1 LITETGINK
10 IATLIV
16 NLIKNGQVTVDGIKK
31 DVDLY
36 KKSVEKDT
44 LKIFLLLDDTF
55 AGKIENKCL
64 IDQDGEVI
72 FLNSNVVEKDT
83 TKGLLIV
90 FSVKISEVVV

>member
-16 NLIKNGQVTVDGIKK
+16 NLIKKGQVTVDGVKK
-31 DVDLY
+31 DVELY
-36 KKSVEKDT
+36 KTSVDKDT

-64 IDQDGEVI
+64 IDQDEEVI

>member
-1 LITETGINK
+1 MITEKGINK

-16 NLIKNGQVTVDGIKK
+16 GLVKKGQVTIDGVTK
-31 DVDLY
+31 DVELY
-36 KKSVEKDT
+36 RTTVDKET

-55 AGKIENKCL
+55 TGKIENKNL

-72 FLNSNVVEKDT
+72 FQNSNVVQKDT

-90 FSVKISEVVV
+90 FSVKISEVEV